1 MRLPVNRESFFYYF
15 CETFILCNMKR
26 IISPSI
32 LAADF
37 SNLQAACEMINHSDA
52 DWVHID
58 VMDGVFVPNISFGF
72 PVLEAIKKHC
82 TKLIDV
88 HIMIVHPEKYVQ
100 RFAEAGAEMLTFH
113 YETAE
118 NPGEVIDL
126 IRQQGIQV
134 GVTINPDVPVAKLRP
149 YIDQVDMVLLMTV
162 FAGYG
167 GQKFIEESYD
177 RLKELRSLIDE
188 LNPNCMIQID
198 GGVSIHNAKK
208 LFDHG
213 ADVLVAGS
221 AVFNAPDPEGMIR
234 EMLL

>member
-1 MRLPVNRESFFYYF
+1 M
-15 CETFILCNMKR
+15 MQR

-37 SNLQAACEMINHSDA
+37 SNLQAACEMVNRSKA
-52 DWVHID
+52 DWIHID

-72 PVLEAIKKHC
+72 PVLEAVKKHC

-113 YETAE
+113 YEAAE
-118 NPGEVIDL
+118 NPEEVIEL
-126 IRQQGIQV
+126 IRQQGIKV
-134 GVTINPDVPVAKLRP
+134 GITINPDVPVAALKPL
-149 YIDQVDMVLLMTV
+149 IAKVDMVLLMSV

-167 GQKFIEESYD
+167 GQQFIEETYS
-177 RLKELRSLIDE
+177 RLEKLKGMIDE
-188 LNPNCMIQID
+188 LNPPCLIQID
-198 GGVSIHNAKK
+198 GGISIHNSQK

-213 ADVLVAGS
+213 ANVLVAGS
-221 AVFNAPDPEGMIR
+221 AVFNADNPEEMIER
-234 EMLL
+234 MLTS

>member
-1 MRLPVNRESFFYYF
+1 M
-15 CETFILCNMKR
+15 MQR

-37 SNLQAACEMINHSDA
+37 SNLQAACEMVNRSKA
-52 DWVHID
+52 DWIHID

-72 PVLEAIKKHC
+72 PVLEAVKKHC

-113 YETAE
+113 YEAAE
-118 NPGEVIDL
+118 NPEEVIEL
-126 IRQQGIQV
+126 IRRQGIKV
-134 GVTINPDVPVAKLRP
+134 GITINPDVPVAALKPL
-149 YIDQVDMVLLMTV
+149 IAKVDMVLLMSV

-167 GQKFIEESYD
+167 GQQFIEETYS
-177 RLKELRSLIDE
+177 RLEKLKGMIDE
-188 LNPNCMIQID
+188 LNPPCLIQID
-198 GGVSIHNAKK
+198 GGISIHNSQK

-221 AVFNAPDPEGMIR
+221 AVFNADDPEKMIER
-234 EMLL
+234 MLAN